1 MTTRHGRTARCA
13 GIGRRG
19 RISPAGWAGGAIA
32 FALLTVAAPAAAQD
46 GDTAVL
52 PHPVD
57 GLAGMA
63 LMVASPET
71 VRGIIQVPGLT
82 ALRSA
87 ASRSAASPA
96 PVAAAQ
102 RAAAAPRD
110 VEYRVHFASLRSEA
124 EANGLR
130 ARLLS
135 EHAAL
140 LAGAGAEVEPL
151 APGGYR
157 VRSGPLKDEAAAR
170 AICARLAAAAPGCQ
184 PARSMKIPVAG
195 ATPAAPAP
203 AAATRRVAASASA
216 SPATAAGQGAT
227 AATARLWRVQV
238 AAGRTEEEARL
249 RWSRLIGTNA
259 DLLDA
264 AELFIIKADLGERG
278 VFYRVQIGGFET
290 RPPAVRFCETLRTR
304 KVDCFVTAAAP

>member
-19 RISPAGWAGGAIA
+19 RISLAGWAGGAIA
-32 FALLTVAAPAAAQD
+32 LALLTVAAPAGAQD

-57 GLAGMA
+57 GLADMA
-63 LMVASPET
+63 LMVASPDT

-82 ALRSA
+82 A
-87 ASRSAASPA
+87 SRSAASPV
-96 PVAAAQ
+96 PVAAPTAQ
-102 RAAAAPRD
+102 RAAPASKD
-110 VEYRVHFASLRSEA
+110 VEYRVHFASLRSET
-124 EANGLR
+124 EANDLR

-170 AICARLAAAAPGCQ
+170 AICAGLAVAAPGCQ
-184 PARSMKIPVAG
+184 PAKSMKIPVAG
-195 ATPAAPAP
+195 AAPAAPAP
-203 AAATRRVAASASA
+203 VAAPRRAAASAPP
-216 SPATAAGQGAT
+216 SPDAAAGQGD
-227 AATARLWRVQV
+227 AAASARLWRVQV

-249 RWSRLIGTNA
+249 RWSRLIGANA